1 MSRRQGSPKDVNKHQ
16 RRSLVVGLLAIA
28 SLFAVPERASAQ
40 GSTIYVDQA
49 NPACT
54 DAGTGTQLAPFCT
67 IVKAGQKALA
77 GQTVEVASGT
87 YSGQVQ
93 TVKSGAAGSPI
104 TYRPAP
110 GASVTVTGGPRGFYI
125 SKVSYIVVTGFLVTG
140 TSSNGLYVVNSSNI
154 SLVGNNVQ
162 YSGQPTPDLKM
173 RGVYVSG
180 STDIEISGNQIHHNS
195 DSGIYLT
202 GGSTRVVVS
211 ANDIYQNA
219 RGYLRAAA
227 GIEVRSPGNTIV
239 GNSLHDN
246 EDSGISIY
254 PGGDNTLV
262 VNNVVYR
269 NKGVSPT
276 IGVTGDHGVDNL
288 GVSGSRVVGN
298 TVFNN
303 TTAGINVE
311 GASAGA
317 LIKNN
322 LSVDNG
328 INSPRT
334 TSNIRVDS
342 TSTVGTVLDHD
353 LVSLSA
359 GTYNVI
365 FGTGWYPSIA
375 ALNAATGQEAH
386 GLQADPQWVNPSG
399 DDFHLLATSPA
410 IDSADSGA
418 SGAAAADREGS
429 PRVDLAAVANTGMGP
444 RAFDD
449 RGAYERQ

>member
-1 MSRRQGSPKDVNKHQ
+1 M
-16 RRSLVVGLLAIA
+16 LALGG
-28 SLFAVPERASAQ
+28 LFAIPERASAQ
-40 GSTIYVDQA
+40 GSTIYVNQA

-54 DAGTGTQLAPFCT
+54 DAGTGTQAAPFCT
-67 IVKAGQKALA
+67 LVKAGQKALA

-93 TVKSGAAGSPI
+93 TVKSGTAGSPI

-125 SKVSYIVVTGFLVTG
+125 SKVSYIVVNGFTVSG
-140 TSSNGLYVVNSSNI
+140 TSSNGLYVINSSNV
-154 SLVGNNVQ
+154 SLVNNNVQ
-162 YSGQPTPDLKM
+162 YSGQPTADLKM

-180 STDIEISGNQIHHNS
+180 STDVDISGNQIHHNS
-195 DSGIYLT
+195 DSGVYVT
-202 GGSTRVVVS
+202 GGSTRVVVAS
-211 ANDIYQNA
+211 NDIYQNP

-227 GIEVRSPGNTIV
+227 GIEIRSPGNTVI
-239 GNSLHDN
+239 GNKLHDN
-246 EDSGISIY
+246 EDSGLSVY

-262 VNNVVYR
+262 ANNAVYR
-269 NKGVSPT
+269 NKGVSP
-276 IGVTGDHGVDNL
+276 ILGVIGDHGIDNL
-288 GVSGSRVVGN
+288 GVSGSRMVGN

-311 GASAGA
+311 GGSTGA
-317 LIKNN
+317 LIRNN

-334 TSNIRVDS
+334 TSNIRIDS
-342 TSTVGTVLDHD
+342 TSTVGAVLDYD

-365 FGTGWYPSIA
+365 FGAGWYPSIA
-375 ALNAATGQEAH
+375 ALNAATGHEAH
-386 GLQADPQWVNPSG
+386 GQQANPQWVNASG
-399 DDFHLLATSPA
+399 DDFHLLAGSPA

-418 SGAAAADREGS
+418 SGGAAVDQEGN
-429 PRVDLAAVANTGMGP
+429 PRVDIAAVVNTGAGP

-449 RGAYERQ
+449 RGAFEKQ